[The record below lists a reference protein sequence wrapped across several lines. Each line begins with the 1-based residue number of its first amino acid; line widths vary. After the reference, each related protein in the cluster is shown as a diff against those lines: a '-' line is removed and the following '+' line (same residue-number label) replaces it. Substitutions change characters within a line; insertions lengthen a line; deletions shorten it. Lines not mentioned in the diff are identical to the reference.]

1 MPDPTRNENDA
12 DDAADD
18 ADADDAADDPVERFN
33 DAANTSR
40 VTVELSDGRRR
51 VTIKNH
57 RTGETREKILPPR
70 DDGRQ

>member
-1 MPDPTRNENDA
+1 MSDPTRSNDP
-12 DDAADD
+12 AADD
-18 ADADDAADDPVERFN
+18 ADAADAAADDPVDRFN
-33 DAANTSR
+33 DAAETSR

-70 DDGRQ
+70 DERR